1 MEASYVGGG
10 DRNEFDD
17 PMGKCAAGDEEED
30 EEEEDGKED
39 ESAKTGGSWLK
50 MCTRW
55 PRSVERLQLWARQ
68 SERYGRECTLPS
80 TVTCRWSRFGPPV

>member
-1 MEASYVGGG
+1 MGGG

-30 EEEEDGKED
+30 EKED

-68 SERYGRECTLPS
+68 PERYGRECTLPS
-80 TVTCRWSRFGPPV
+80 TVTYRWLRFGPPV